1 MNNKKYLDYEG
12 LETLVNIIKST
23 YAERD
28 DLTQVSSVAT
38 NAASA
43 VTALNSSKQDKLIAG
58 ENITIAQDGKTISAT
73 ATSYD
78 EATTTDAGLMSA
90 SDKVKLNSIASNA
103 EVNAI
108 SSIKVN
114 GTTQAITNKSVDI
127 TVPTDTADLTNGA
140 GFITD
145 AGYVHVD
152 IDNELNSTSENPVQN
167 KVIKSA
173 LDNKLDTSLKGA
185 NSGLA
190 ELDANGKVP
199 SSQLPSYVDD
209 IVEAEN
215 FASLPATGETGKIYV
230 TLDDNKTYRWSG
242 SAYVMV
248 GGGGDLV
255 LGETSST
262 AYRGDRGKT
271 AYDHSQDANKI
282 TTATA
287 AGLYKVGVTAEG
299 HVSTLS
305 PVYKE
310 DIEALGIA
318 GIDTQY
324 TLTTD
329 LDSLVL
335 SGGSS
340 ATTTEVPFA
349 TNGQI
354 DSIFFNPARGMNIN
368 LTEFEHDE
376 NNNTYFVDN
385 NTEQLPDNLDY
396 KEIAEA
402 LSTETNFNFI
412 NELGELMATE
422 ISNVSDTSEKL
433 SADIGNNRYAE
444 VYKDTNSETRKYN
457 KVLFGFKNAN

>member
-12 LETLVNIIKST
+12 LETLVSIIKST

-43 VTALNSSKQDKLIAG
+43 VTTLNNSKQDKLIAG

-90 SDKVKLNSIASNA
+90 SDKVKLNSVASNA

-114 GTTQAITNKSVDI
+114 GTTQTITDKSVDI

-167 KVIKSA
+167 KVIKLA

-287 AGLYKVGVTAEG
+287 AGLYKVGVTSEG

-354 DSIFFNPARGMNIN
+354 DSIFFNPAEGMNIN

-412 NELGELMATE
+412 NELGELMTTE

-444 VYKDTNSETRKYN
+444 VYKDTNSETREYN